1 MYQTVNIYSFRDA
14 FHTMGRGE
22 TFSYEGLG
30 ILFEYLEQLEEDTGQ
45 PLELDVVALCC
56 DYAEEGWEDVATEY
70 NVDLSECESDEDRV
84 EAVRE
89 YLEENT
95 MVCGQHSDGVFIFQQ
110 F

>member
-1 MYQTVNIYSFRDA
+1 MHQTINIYSFRDA
-14 FHTMGRGE
+14 FHTGERGE

-30 ILFEYLEQLEEDTGQ
+30 ILFEYLEQGEKDTGQ

-56 DYAEEGWEDVATEY
+56 DFTEKGWEDVATEY
-70 NVDLSECESDEDRV
+70 NVDLSECESDGDRV
-84 EAVRE
+84 AVVRD

-95 MVCGQHSDGVFIFQQ
+95 SICGEHGEGVFIFHQ